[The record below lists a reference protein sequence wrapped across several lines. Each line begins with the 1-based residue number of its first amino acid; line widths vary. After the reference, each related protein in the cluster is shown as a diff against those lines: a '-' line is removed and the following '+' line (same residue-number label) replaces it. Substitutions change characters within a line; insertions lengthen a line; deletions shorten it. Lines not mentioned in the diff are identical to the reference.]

1 MSLLTWIMRRHD
13 IRLKHFDYRSPGI
26 YLVTAVTER
35 RVRCLARVSAD
46 GVALSPF
53 GEVVQRHCGLL
64 PTWRPQVK
72 VVDITV
78 MPDHVHLLLHF
89 VDDVP
94 AGLGAVVG
102 CLKAGI
108 TREVNVLR
116 GTPGETFWQQNY
128 WERRVRTEHQLAGF
142 RRYFRE
148 NPERWLKKYGPG

>member
-1 MSLLTWIMRRHD
+1 MRRHD
-13 IRLKHFDYRSPGI
+13 IRLKHFDYHAPGI
-26 YLVTAVTER
+26 YLVTAVTDYR
-35 RVRCLARVSAD
+35 ARCLAHVSTD

-53 GEVVQRHCGLL
+53 GEVVQRHCDLL

-72 VVDITV
+72 VIDNVV

-89 VDDVP
+89 GGDVP

-102 CLKAGI
+102 CWKAGI

-116 GTPGETFWQQNY
+116 GTPRETFWQQNY
-128 WERRVRTEHQLAGF
+128 WERIVRTEHELTSF

-148 NPERWLKKYGPG
+148 NPQRWLKKYGPG